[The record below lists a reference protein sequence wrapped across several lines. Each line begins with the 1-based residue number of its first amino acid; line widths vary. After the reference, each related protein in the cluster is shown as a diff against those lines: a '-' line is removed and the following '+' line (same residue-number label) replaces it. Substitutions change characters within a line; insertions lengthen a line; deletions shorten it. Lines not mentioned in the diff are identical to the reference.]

1 MNILH
6 INADQIE
13 DIEQMGSKQ
22 KFWFLLD
29 GKRWLFKYPR
39 PESGEHWAEVLAA
52 NVANLL
58 SIPAA
63 EVLFAEFEGTKG
75 SASRSFADKAMN
87 QLLIHGN
94 EILPDVVHKYERD
107 KRHRQREHTVT
118 NIVAALSKMFK
129 AVPDNY
135 AAKQQMAGYLTLDAV
150 IGNTDRHHENWA
162 VILTLLP
169 EAKFR
174 LEVAPTFDHASSLGR
189 ELSDQKRSD
198 ILAAGTV
205 GKYIERG
212 RGGIY
217 WSPRDEKAM
226 CPLELCLK
234 VAEVTPD
241 LFRDWFARVTRL
253 NMADVSKAIA
263 LYPAGWVSASSIKFA
278 AEMIEH
284 AKCRISEA
292 KL

>member
-1 MNILH
+1 MRRHTIAMDVLH

-22 KFWFLLD
+22 KFCFLLD
-29 GKRWLFKYPR
+29 GKRWLIKYPR

-52 NVANLL
+52 NVADLL

-63 EVLFAEFEGTKG
+63 EVLFAEFDGTKG

-94 EILPDVVHKYERD
+94 EILPDVVHKYEKH

-129 AVPDNY
+129 AEPDNY
-135 AAKQQMAGYLTLDAV
+135 AAKHQMAGYLTLDAV

-162 VILTLLP
+162 VILTLFP
-169 EAKFR
+169 GAKFR
-174 LEVAPTFDHASSLGR
+174 LEVAPTFDHASSFGR
-189 ELSDQKRSD
+189 ELSDQRRSD

-212 RGGIY
+212 RGGG
-217 WSPRDEKAM
+217 
-226 CPLELCLK
+226 LL
-234 VAEVTPD
+234 VTTG
-241 LFRDWFARVTRL
+241 RKG
-253 NMADVSKAIA
+253 NVSSRT
-263 LYPAGWVSASSIKFA
+263 LSAS
-278 AEMIEH
+278 
-284 AKCRISEA
+284 C
-292 KL
+292 